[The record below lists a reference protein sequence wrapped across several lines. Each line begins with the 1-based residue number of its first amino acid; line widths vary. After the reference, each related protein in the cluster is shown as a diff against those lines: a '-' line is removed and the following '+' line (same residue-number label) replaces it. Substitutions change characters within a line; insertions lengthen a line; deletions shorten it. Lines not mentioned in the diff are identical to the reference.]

1 MKKGCSLA
9 VCLLFLSLTVMA
21 QKKEEQAV
29 TTAVQRLN
37 QAMIDGNQILL
48 DELTSKNLSYGHSSG
63 LVENKDAFITAI
75 VSGAS
80 RFTSINLT
88 DQTIAISNSIAIVR
102 HKLAAATD
110 NKGQEPGRINLGV
123 MQIWQKEKGKW
134 VLVARHATKI

>member
-110 NKGQEPGRINLGV
+110 NNGQEPGRINLGV

>member
-110 NKGQEPGRINLGV
+110 NKGQEPGQINLGV